1 VNNAI
6 LYAYYV
12 REWHHRHVILYC
24 NNYITI
30 YLIFMMKFKLI
41 AVVFLFLGSN
51 FAFGQSGDTDNRRK
65 AQFGLKAGT
74 NYSNVYNSK
83 TEEFRADPKFGF
95 AGGAFIR
102 FPIAELLGFQPEVI
116 FSQKGF
122 KGEGS
127 ILGSQYELTRTTS
140 YLDIPLQLA
149 FKPSEFITLV
159 AGPQYSYLISQKDE
173 FESSSLTF
181 TQQEEFENDNFR
193 KNIFGF
199 VAGVDIN
206 LKHVV
211 LGGRFGWDIQDN
223 HGDGT
228 SSTPRYKNAWFQG
241 TIGVTL
247 Y

>member
-1 VNNAI
+1 
-6 LYAYYV
+6 
-12 REWHHRHVILYC
+12 
-24 NNYITI
+24 
-30 YLIFMMKFKLI
+30 MMKLKI
-41 AVVFLFLGSN
+41 VIVVVLFACSN
-51 FAFGQSGDTDNRRK
+51 LAFGQSGDTDNRKK
-65 AQFGLKAGT
+65 AQFGLKAGF

-102 FPIAELLGFQPEVI
+102 FPIAELLGFQPEI
-116 FSQKGF
+116 LFSQKGF

-149 FKPSEFITLV
+149 FKPSEFLTIV

-173 FESSSLTF
+173 FASSSISF
-181 TQQEEFENDNFR
+181 SQEDEFNNDNIR

-199 VAGVDIN
+199 VAGLDIN

-211 LGGRFGWDIQDN
+211 LGARYGFDIQDN

>member
-1 VNNAI
+1 MKLKI
-6 LYAYYV
+6 
-12 REWHHRHVILYC
+12 VI
-24 NNYITI
+24 
-30 YLIFMMKFKLI
+30 
-41 AVVFLFLGSN
+41 VVVLFACSN
-51 FAFGQSGDTDNRRK
+51 LAFGQSGDTDNRKK
-65 AQFGLKAGT
+65 AQFGLKAGF

-102 FPIAELLGFQPEVI
+102 FPIAELLGFQPEI
-116 FSQKGF
+116 LFSQKGF

-149 FKPSEFITLV
+149 FKPSEFLTIV

-173 FESSSLTF
+173 FASSSISF
-181 TQQEEFENDNFR
+181 SQEDEFNNDNIR

-199 VAGVDIN
+199 VAGLDIN

-211 LGGRFGWDIQDN
+211 LGARYGFDIQDN

>member
-1 VNNAI
+1 
-6 LYAYYV
+6 
-12 REWHHRHVILYC
+12 
-24 NNYITI
+24 
-30 YLIFMMKFKLI
+30 MKFKILAI
-41 AVVFLFLGSN
+41 LALFACSN
-51 FAFGQSGDTDNRRK
+51 LASGQGGDTDNRRK
-65 AQFGLKAGT
+65 AQFGLKGGL

-83 TEEFRADPKFGF
+83 TEEFRADSKFGF

-102 FPIAELLGFQPEVI
+102 FPIAELFGFQPEVL

-140 YLDIPLQLA
+140 YLDIPLQFA
-149 FKPSEFITLV
+149 FKPSEFLTIV
-159 AGPQYSYLISQKDE
+159 AGPQYSYLINQKDE
-173 FESSSLTF
+173 FESSSVSF
-181 TQQEEFENDNFR
+181 SQEEEFNNDNIR
-193 KNIFGF
+193 NNIFGF

-211 LGGRFGWDIQDN
+211 IGARYGWDIQDN
-223 HGDGT
+223 HGDGS

-241 TIGVTL
+241 TVGITL